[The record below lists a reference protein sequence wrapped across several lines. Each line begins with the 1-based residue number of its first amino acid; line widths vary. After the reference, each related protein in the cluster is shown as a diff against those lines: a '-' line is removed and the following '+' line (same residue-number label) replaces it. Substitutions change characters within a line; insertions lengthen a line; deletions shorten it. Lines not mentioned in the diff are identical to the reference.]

1 MTFTPDSSED
11 DVQVHFEFDTSS
23 LTGIDVVVFENLY
36 RIGTVTNRTPEEEE
50 KNDIPTT
57 QRLVAYHR
65 DINDEGQTVTVRAS
79 GLASDKLA
87 SDLVQTGAAIGGGVA
102 VAAVVAAGA
111 IAGMR
116 RYKNRK
122 H

>member
-1 MTFTPDSSED
+1 M
-11 DVQVHFEFDTSS
+11 DVSFEFDATN
-23 LTGIDVVVFENLY
+23 LAGIDVVVFEEFY
-36 RIGTVTNRTPEEEE
+36 RIDTVTNRTPEEEE
-50 KNDIPTT
+50 KNDVPTT

-79 GLASDKLA
+79 GLASDQLEC
-87 SDLVQTGAAIGGGVA
+87 DLVQTGAAIGGGVA

-111 IAGMR
+111 IVGMR

>member
-1 MTFTPDSSED
+1 MTFTTDSSEG
-11 DVQVHFEFDTSS
+11 DVQVRFELDASS
-23 LTGIDVVVFENLY
+23 LTGIDVVVFEELY
-36 RIGTVTNRTPEEEE
+36 RIDTVMNRTPEEEE
-50 KNDIPTT
+50 KNDIPST
-57 QRLVAYHR
+57 QRLVAYHC
-65 DINDEGQTVTVRAS
+65 DINDEGQTISVRAS
-79 GLASDKLA
+79 DLASDWLA
-87 SDLVQTGAAIGGGVA
+87 IDLVQTGTAIGGGVA

>member
-1 MTFTPDSSED
+1 MN
-11 DVQVHFEFDTSS
+11 VRFEFDATN
-23 LTGIDVVVFENLY
+23 LAGIDVVVFEELY
-36 RIGTVTNRTPEEEE
+36 RIDTVTNRTPEEEE
-50 KNDIPTT
+50 KNDIPST

-79 GLASDKLA
+79 GLASDQLA
-87 SDLVQTGAAIGGGVA
+87 SDLVQTGAAIGVGVA
-102 VAAVVAAGA
+102 VAAGT

>member
-1 MTFTPDSSED
+1 M
-11 DVQVHFEFDTSS
+11 DVRFEFDATN
-23 LTGIDVVVFENLY
+23 LAGIDVVVFEELY
-36 RIGTVTNRTPEEEE
+36 RIDAVTNRTPEEEE
-50 KNDIPTT
+50 KNDIPST

-65 DINDEGQTVTVRAS
+65 DINDEGQTVSVRT
-79 GLASDKLA
+79 SDLSSDWLA